1 MVLGMLAEET
11 GLYGG
16 VDVTVKDDGRDL
28 SEAIK
33 TAIQNL
39 PQGIYV
45 NPEIAPEDDASE
57 VDYNVKPMCY
67 KTESGSG
74 LLCVSRRNGRAT
86 YSGFPERRI
95 SAHKSNDRP
104 A

>member
-67 KTESGSG
+67 KTESGR
-74 LLCVSRRNGRAT
+74 LFMRVEKNGRAT